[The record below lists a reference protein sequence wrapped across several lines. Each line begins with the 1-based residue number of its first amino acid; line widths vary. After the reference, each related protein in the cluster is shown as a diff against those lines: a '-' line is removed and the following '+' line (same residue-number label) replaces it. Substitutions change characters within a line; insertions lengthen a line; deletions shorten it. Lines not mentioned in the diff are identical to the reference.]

1 MEFIQSWN
9 NSVCLT
15 VLIACIFSILV
26 PRSSVGRLM
35 KMMIGVFIFVSF
47 IVPFSDFDWSVFAQ
61 EFSPSAGSDSIEEDY
76 YAQNLENIETALQNT
91 VLQALGDAG
100 LAGCTVD
107 VQAVY
112 TDGYVE
118 VSGVQVQVPSGMDAG
133 TVQSV
138 ILEKTGINAD
148 IIAVGAE

>member
-1 MEFIQSWN
+1 MEFIQSWTY
-9 NSVCLT
+9 SVCLT

-47 IVPFSDFDWSVFAQ
+47 IVPFSDFDWSVLAQ

-91 VLQALGDAG
+91 VLQTLDDAG

-107 VQAVY
+107 AQAVY

-118 VSGVQVQVPSGMDAG
+118 VSCVQVQVPSGMDAG

-148 IIAVGAE
+148 IIYVGAE